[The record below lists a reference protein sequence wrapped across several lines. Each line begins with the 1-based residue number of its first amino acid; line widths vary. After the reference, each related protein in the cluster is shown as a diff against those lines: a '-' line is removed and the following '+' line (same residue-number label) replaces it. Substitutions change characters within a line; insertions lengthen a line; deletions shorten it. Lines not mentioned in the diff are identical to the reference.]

1 MRAAIKVVFV
11 LAAAFG
17 ATVAAH
23 RAVTGR
29 WPPPGIALAGTAVVF
44 AAVVTVDLLAGW

>member
-1 MRAAIKVVFV
+1 MRATIKVVFV

-29 WPPPGIALAGTAVVF
+29 MPSHAIPIPGTAAVF
-44 AAVVTVDLLAGW
+44 AAVGVVALVAGW